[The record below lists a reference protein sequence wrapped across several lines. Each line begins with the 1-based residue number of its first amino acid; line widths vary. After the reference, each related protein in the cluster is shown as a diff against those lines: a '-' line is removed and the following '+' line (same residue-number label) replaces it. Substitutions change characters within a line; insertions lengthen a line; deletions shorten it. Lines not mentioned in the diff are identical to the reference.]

1 MCVRIQYKKHN
12 TRNLSSIPKNMGP
25 SLETSLIVIPCN
37 TFHILSSK
45 TMSNTMA
52 KRVHKKNKLRSSW
65 MVLVTLNPLSEVAII
80 KGTEGVAHPVH
91 KEVQDVI
98 VQGVNRILR
107 AMLGDHIFGRMRS
120 NVVQCRQYWS
130 KRSKMV
136 GPNWS
141 KKLVSQHCS
150 KKSAT
155 FFGTPCRHIQGAH
168 EERSQCTKG
177 ARNVAISSVWTSQ
190 SYRKLWIGRFF
201 KALGRVQCKK
211 KCCPPPQD
219 S

>member
-1 MCVRIQYKKHN
+1 
-12 TRNLSSIPKNMGP
+12 MGP

-52 KRVHKKNKLRSSW
+52 KRVNTKNKLSSW
-65 MVLVTLNPLSEVAII
+65 MVLVTLTPCQKWRSSKGRRVLRIQCI
-80 KGTEGVAHPVH
+80 K
-91 KEVQDVI
+91 KYKMYI
-98 VQGVNRILR
+98 VQGANRILR
-107 AMLGDHIFGRMRS
+107 AMLGDHIFGRKWP

-155 FFGTPCRHIQGAH
+155 FFGNPVDTYKVHKVYT
-168 EERSQCTKG
+168 RSAASAQREPVMSPSPPFG
-177 ARNVAISSVWTSQ
+177 HRSLIGSFGSV
-190 SYRKLWIGRFF
+190 
-201 KALGRVQCKK
+201 
-211 KCCPPPQD
+211 D
-219 S
+219 SLRL

>member
-1 MCVRIQYKKHN
+1 
-12 TRNLSSIPKNMGP
+12 MGP

-52 KRVHKKNKLRSSW
+52 KRVNTKNKLSSW
-65 MVLVTLNPLSEVAII
+65 MVLVTLTPCQKWRSSKGRRVLRIQCI
-80 KGTEGVAHPVH
+80 K
-91 KEVQDVI
+91 KYKMYI
-98 VQGVNRILR
+98 VQGANRILR
-107 AMLGDHIFGRMRS
+107 AMLGDHIFGRKWP